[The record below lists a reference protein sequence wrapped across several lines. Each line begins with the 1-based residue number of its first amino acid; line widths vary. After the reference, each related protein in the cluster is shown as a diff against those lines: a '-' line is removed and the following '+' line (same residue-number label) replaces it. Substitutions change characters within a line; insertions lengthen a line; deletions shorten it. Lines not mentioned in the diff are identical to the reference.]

1 MFERGRIDTRKEDHS
16 RHKQPHI
23 HAKYNEYEA
32 VYSLHGELMEGELPS
47 KQQKLVVAWVALH
60 EDELAADWE
69 LISAG
74 EPFFKIKPLD

>member
-1 MFERGRIDTRKEDHS
+1 M
-16 RHKQPHI
+16 
-23 HAKYNEYEA
+23 
-32 VYSLHGELMEGELPS
+32 YSLHGELMEGELPS

-74 EPFFKIKPLD
+74 EPFFTIKPLD

>member
-1 MFERGRIDTRKEDHS
+1 MMFFLT
-16 RHKQPHI
+16 Q
-23 HAKYNEYEA
+23 
-32 VYSLHGELMEGELPS
+32 YSKM
-47 KQQKLVVAWVALH
+47 ALH